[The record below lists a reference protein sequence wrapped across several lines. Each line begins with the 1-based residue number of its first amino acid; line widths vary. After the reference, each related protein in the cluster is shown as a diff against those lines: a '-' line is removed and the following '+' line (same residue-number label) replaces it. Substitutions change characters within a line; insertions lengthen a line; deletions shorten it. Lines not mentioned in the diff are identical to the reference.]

1 MLDDVDPVHGGG
13 ARGGQKDR
21 RQDPDH
27 GGLARAVGP
36 QEAEDLAL
44 GNVEGN
50 VVEGSNFAV
59 FERPDNIECFDS
71 EFWHGRILRNVGADG
86 SELSLNRY
94 LLFMA
99 ISDSEIARV
108 RGATDIVALISEY
121 VALKKSGRR
130 WTGLCPFHGEKTPS
144 FSVNAEEGRYYCF
157 GCRVSGDQIT
167 FVREMQHLDFVD
179 AVRLLADRA
188 GIELHED
195 SSAGP
200 ARKERQEF
208 LAAMEHAVRWYHE
221 RLLTSPDARP
231 AREYL
236 KSRGI
241 DGDVARA
248 FQLGWAPDEWD
259 ALSSALNL
267 TPKVLE
273 GTGLGFVNKRDRR
286 QDALRARII
295 FPIFDPSGKA
305 VAVGGRILPS
315 ASETVRPD
323 GRIEPKYKNSPETPI
338 YSKRR
343 TLYALNWAKD
353 DIIKSGEIIVC
364 EGYTDVIAFFD
375 AGMPRAVATC
385 GTALGEEHFQT
396 MRNFAKRIVLAYDA
410 DQAGQSAAAS
420 VYQWEQ
426 KHEVDV
432 AVAQFPGRSDPAELA
447 LRDPEALRAAVN
459 DAVPFLQ
466 FRLNRVLGAANLAT
480 AEGRARA
487 AEPAMRVLAEHP
499 NELVRDQYVM
509 QVADSLRLEPRVL
522 RTTLVDIL
530 RHPARR
536 EIPNEP
542 TFSVSGERPIRVATT
557 PRPGLEALR
566 LTLHAPRLA
575 KDRFIAQYFV
585 NETQREIF
593 EGLSS
598 GRSVSDV
605 IDEFERRGEDQA
617 AQLLSQIVVDEFDR
631 DFTAEDVTAV
641 VAQLLRSAV
650 AEELKNVERDLRSD
664 KVSPDVAMATIR
676 DVKERVAL
684 LDTAEGEGAERD
696 LKDWLLERTPSD
708 AS

>member
-1 MLDDVDPVHGGG
+1 
-13 ARGGQKDR
+13 
-21 RQDPDH
+21 
-27 GGLARAVGP
+27 
-36 QEAEDLAL
+36 
-44 GNVEGN
+44 
-50 VVEGSNFAV
+50 
-59 FERPDNIECFDS
+59 
-71 EFWHGRILRNVGADG
+71 
-86 SELSLNRY
+86 
-94 LLFMA
+94 MA
-99 ISDSEIARV
+99 ISDSEIAQV
-108 RGATDIVALISEY
+108 RGATDIVALISDY

-167 FVREMQHLDFVD
+167 FIREMQHLDFVD
-179 AVRLLADRA
+179 AVRVLADRA

-195 SSAGP
+195 ANAGP

-208 LAAMEHAVRWYHE
+208 LAAMDQAVRWYHE
-221 RLLTSPDARP
+221 RLLNSPDARP

-241 DGDVARA
+241 NGDVARA

-259 ALSSALNL
+259 ALSSSLNL

-315 ASETVRPD
+315 ASEVVRPD
-323 GRIEPKYKNSPETPI
+323 GRVEPKYKNSPETPI

-364 EGYTDVIAFFD
+364 EGYTDVIAFFG

-385 GTALGEEHFQT
+385 GTALGEEHFLT

-447 LRDPEALRAAVN
+447 LTDPEALRAAVTN
-459 DAVPFLQ
+459 AVPFLQ
-466 FRLNRVLGAANLAT
+466 FRLDRVLRAANLAT

-487 AEPAMRVLAEHP
+487 ADPAMRVLAEHP
-499 NELVRDQYVM
+499 SELVRDQYVM

-522 RTTLVDIL
+522 RTTLAEVL
-530 RHPARR
+530 RHPVGR

-542 TFSVSGERPIRVATT
+542 TSSDYPSGPVRVAKT

-575 KDRFIAQYFV
+575 KDRFDVHYFV

-593 EGLSS
+593 EGLAS
-598 GRSVSDV
+598 GRPVSDV
-605 IDEFERRGEDQA
+605 IDELERRGEDQA
-617 AQLLSQIVVDEFDR
+617 ARLLSEIEVEEVDR
-631 DFTAEDVTAV
+631 DFTSQDVTAV
-641 VAQLLRSAV
+641 VSQLLRSAV
-650 AEELKNVERDLRSD
+650 AEELRNVERDLRNER
-664 KVSPDVAMATIR
+664 VSPDVAMATIR

-684 LDTAEGEGAERD
+684 LETVEGEVAERD
-696 LKDWLLERTPSD
+696 LRDWLLERASSD